1 MLLWQVLV
9 LLALLTGAS
18 TSELQATSS
27 SNSNRDNS
35 KQKNDEYRSL
45 DLNTPSRKL
54 TELITVESETTQ
66 QNMSAPTQPT
76 MPTVESETTQQNMSA
91 PTQPTTPTSFNAAP
105 FNATAFSFTAC
116 EKIDLALQFITSL
129 DFDEH
134 FHKALS
140 ASPRASES
148 DFFRTIYLLQWILTP
163 ISLGLLLFG
172 ARLFLHTCVLCA
184 ATGGLFTVFGFVDT
198 LLPTRYMLDCPMK
211 LALSVVVAF
220 ISAVMATAFFR
231 FALFSFGALTLGG
244 LAYTIF
250 DSFPQLD
257 PGVVSFSTTS
267 TGSQEQQQQQQQLP
281 TGDLSTVAWVIT
293 IFLGG
298 GGGMILRYY
307 EQETLE
313 IMTAGMGGVGCAYS
327 IHTFLL
333 LNQITL
339 DPSVVFLLAF
349 FISVGGTYPVL
360 SYPTMLL
367 VLCSPRMDE
376 ILVIVFNAAIISE
389 RIYFCLLILTFFLS
403 LVCMDVFRTV
413 HFVGW
418 RFQRRRRLNL
428 YTKLENY
435 DGQQLPIMMHPMAA
449 AAGAGAFQ
457 QQQQLEQS
465 LRGLLQFQ
473 TNEKSPGGASSEQMT
488 ELTQSVNKFLASM
501 EAGQKDK
508 SDKDS

>member
-1 MLLWQVLV
+1 MLLWQALV
-9 LLALLTGAS
+9 LLALLAGAS
-18 TSELQATSS
+18 TSEAQATSS
-27 SNSNRDNS
+27 SNS

-45 DLNTPSRKL
+45 DLNLNTPSRNL
-54 TELITVESETTQ
+54 DELINTVELETTQ
-66 QNMSAPTQPT
+66 PNR
-76 MPTVESETTQQNMSA
+76 SA
-91 PTQPTTPTSFNAAP
+91 PTQPTTTTS

-116 EKIDLALQFITSL
+116 EKIDMALQFITSL

-134 FHKALS
+134 FQKALS
-140 ASPRASES
+140 ASPTASES
-148 DFFRTIYLLQWILTP
+148 DLFGTIFLLQWILTP

-172 ARLFLHTCVLCA
+172 ASLFLHTCVLCA
-184 ATGGLFTVFGFVDT
+184 ATGGLFTVFGVVDT
-198 LLPTRYMLDCPMK
+198 LLPIRIDCPMK
-211 LALSVVVAF
+211 LALSVVAAF
-220 ISAVMATAFFR
+220 ICAVMATAFFR
-231 FALFSFGALTLGG
+231 FALFSFGALTVGG
-244 LAYTIF
+244 VAYVIF
-250 DSFPQLD
+250 DTFPQLD
-257 PGVVSFSTTS
+257 PGVVYFSTTS
-267 TGSQEQQQQQQQLP
+267 TGSQQQQQQLP

-298 GGGMILRYY
+298 GGGVLLRYY
-307 EQETLE
+307 EQATLE

-339 DPSVVFLLAF
+339 DPSVVFFLAF

-488 ELTQSVNKFLASM
+488 ELTQSVNKFLENM

-508 SDKDS
+508 SNKDS